1 MSRESQWKALRALGI
16 PELGCA
22 AIMGNAEAESN
33 CETNRVQGDFE
44 ITRSA
49 SRAYTQLVD
58 DGAISREDFTRR
70 GPGGGGYGWLQWTY
84 PTRKAGYYD
93 NAKALGVSIGSQEA
107 AISWFWTEVH
117 QPEYK
122 KVLDAILTGTDLREI
137 SDVILTVFERPADM
151 SEGARI
157 TRARMAQEILDEY
170 GGKDPQPEPAPD
182 PEPQPA
188 AKADPV
194 VRMLQACMAQD
205 GYWPEDRIDGIKT
218 GEFRSKI
225 KEYAADV
232 AAC

>member
-1 MSRESQWKALRALGI
+1 MSRETQWLALRALGI

-22 AIMGNAEAESN
+22 AVMGNAMAESG
-33 CETNRVQGDFE
+33 CETNRLQGDFE

-58 DGAISREDFTRR
+58 DGAITREDFIKR
-70 GPGGGGYGWLQWTY
+70 GPGGGGYGWLQWTLQS
-84 PTRKAGYYD
+84 RKAGYYD
-93 NAKALGVSIGSQEA
+93 NAKWLGVSIGSQEA

-122 KVLDAILTGTDLREI
+122 KVLDAILTGSNLREI
-137 SDVILTVFERPADM
+137 SDVFLTGFERPADM
-151 SEGARI
+151 SEGVRI
-157 TRARMAQEILDEY
+157 ARARMAQEILQEY
-170 GGKDPQPEPAPD
+170 GGKDHQPESEPD
-182 PEPQPA
+182 PLPA

-218 GEFRSKI
+218 GEFRDKI
-225 KEYAADV
+225 REYAADV

>member
-1 MSRESQWKALRALGI
+1 MSKETQWKALRALGI

-22 AIMGNAEAESN
+22 AVMGNAMAESG
-33 CETNRVQGDFE
+33 CETNRLQGDFE

-58 DGAISREDFTRR
+58 DGAISREDFIKR

-122 KVLDAILTGTDLREI
+122 KVLDAILTGINLREI
-137 SDVILTVFERPADM
+137 SDVFLTVFERPADM
-151 SEGARI
+151 SEGVRI
-157 TRARMAQEILDEY
+157 ARARMGQEILQEY
-170 GGKDPQPEPAPD
+170 GGKDPQPEPEPD
-182 PEPQPA
+182 PQPA
-188 AKADPV
+188 AGWDFTVAIQQCCM
-194 VRMLQACMAQD
+194 VRD
-205 GYWPEDRIDGIKT
+205 GYMQPADVTGIKDKKYR
-218 GEFRSKI
+218 EI
-225 KEYAADV
+225 YPEYAADC

>member
-1 MSRESQWKALRALGI
+1 MSRETQWKALRALGI

-22 AIMGNAEAESN
+22 AVMGNAMAESG
-33 CETNRVQGDFE
+33 CETNRLQGDFE
-44 ITRSA
+44 ITRAA

-58 DGAISREDFTRR
+58 DGAISREDFVRR
-70 GPGGGGYGWLQWTY
+70 GPGGGGYGWLQWTLSS
-84 PTRKAGYYD
+84 RKEGYYD
-93 NAKALGVSIGSQEA
+93 NAKRLGVSIGSQEA
-107 AISWFWTEVH
+107 AITWFWEEVH
-117 QPEYK
+117 RPEYQTT
-122 KVLDAILTGTDLREI
+122 LDAILYGTDLREI
-137 SDVILTVFERPADM
+137 SDTILRRFEMPADQGTAAAAFR
-151 SEGARI
+151 EKKARDFLE
-157 TRARMAQEILDEY
+157 QF
-170 GGKDPQPEPAPD
+170 GGEEPQPEPAPE